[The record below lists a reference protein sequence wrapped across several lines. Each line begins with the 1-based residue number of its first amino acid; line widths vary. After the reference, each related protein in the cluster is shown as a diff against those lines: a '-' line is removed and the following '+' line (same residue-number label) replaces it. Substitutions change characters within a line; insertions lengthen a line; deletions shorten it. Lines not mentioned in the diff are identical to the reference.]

1 MNAIFISLKSNEDIE
16 KYFSDVDDDDDDDNE
31 NDNFAFKSRSKS
43 IPNVSSHVH
52 KQQQRPSTKLPQN
65 ENNTSNT
72 STEPFLNLSN
82 SQSSSTDKTDEP
94 HAPPELSRDFINKLF
109 GPIKPGSIRGSI
121 FNLVILSLGSGCLS
135 LPRYI
140 CKTSLILG
148 LAMVV
153 VIGLLVWWA
162 LTLMS
167 KVCAKEG
174 IYVYSN
180 LIKKVYGKPLALL
193 YDVVVILYTFGVLI
207 LNQTII
213 FTLLGEAI
221 YNLFY
226 YKNFK
231 SNEQFLAESFWA
243 YPYVKHTVPYAIGLG
258 IIFPLCLIKDVS
270 KLRIASLIGVVVLMS
285 IIVLLIIEAPFY
297 FNHYLTEVY
306 NADIPST
313 HLNIY
318 HAERGFDNTLTFF
331 ELCSSMFYAYVTTI
345 GAIPIFNSLQNRV
358 LRRIQKVVRRTIIF
372 DIGLFLVIV
381 TVGYLTCPIAT
392 PALIIERNNIHS
404 GKADI
409 PMSVARVAL
418 VLTILMKLPSNYNA
432 LRITLFNMI
441 WKTTE
446 ITLGKNI
453 VVTISV
459 LMSCCTVSV
468 LYSEISG
475 YIKLIGGICSSVV
488 GFVIPALLYTKTN
501 GYGWFDKRNIG
512 MMMVF
517 MILTAIGF
525 ISAGRTLY
533 NIITGK

>member
-16 KYFSDVDDDDDDDNE
+16 RYFSEVDDDDDDNDNE
-31 NDNFAFKSRSKS
+31 NENATLNARSKTN
-43 IPNVSSHVH
+43 PNFSM
-52 KQQQRPSTKLPQN
+52 KTTEEQQQQQPSTTLPQN
-65 ENNTSNT
+65 EDNVS
-72 STEPFLNLSN
+72 SEPFLNVSKP
-82 SQSSSTDKTDEP
+82 SSSNDQSEEVNP
-94 HAPPELSRDFINKLF
+94 NPELSRDFMNKLF

-140 CKTSLILG
+140 SKTSISLG

-174 IYVYSN
+174 IYIYSN
-180 LIKKVYGKPLALL
+180 LIKKVYGKSLALV
-193 YDVVVILYTFGVLI
+193 YDIVVILYTFGVLI

-221 YNLFY
+221 YNLFFY
-226 YKNFK
+226 WKFS
-231 SNEQFLAESFWA
+231 SNEEFLEKSFWA
-243 YPYVKHTVPYAIGLG
+243 YPYVKYVVPYVIGLG

-270 KLRIASLIGVVVLMS
+270 KLRIASLIGVVVLIS
-285 IIVLLIIEAPFY
+285 IILLLIIEAPFY
-297 FNHYLTEVY
+297 FKHYLDY
-306 NADIPST
+306 IYKKDDAST
-313 HLNIY
+313 HLNIF
-318 HAERGFDNTLTFF
+318 HIERGFDNTLTFF

-345 GAIPIFNSLQNRV
+345 GAVPIFNSLQNRV
-358 LRRIQKVVRRTIIF
+358 YRRIQKVVRRTIIF

-381 TVGYLTCPIAT
+381 TIGYLTCPIGT
-392 PALIIERNNIHS
+392 PALIIERNSIH
-404 GKADI
+404 KDQADV
-409 PMSVARVAL
+409 PMSIARLAL
-418 VLTILMKLPSNYNA
+418 VLTILMKLPSNYNS

-446 ITLGKNI
+446 ITPGKNI
-453 VVTISV
+453 IVTVSV
-459 LMSCCTVSV
+459 LTFCCTVSV

-488 GFVIPALLYTKTN
+488 GFIIPALLYTKTN
-501 GYGWFDKRNIG
+501 GYGRFDKRNVGI
-512 MMMVF
+512 MTVF
-517 MILTAIGF
+517 VVLTAIGF

>member
-1 MNAIFISLKSNEDIE
+1 MDAILITLKSNEDLE
-16 KYFSDVDDDDDDDNE
+16 KYFSEAEDEE
-31 NDNFAFKSRSKS
+31 NNDKNGDAKE
-43 IPNVSSHVH
+43 NADAA
-52 KQQQRPSTKLPQN
+52 PSTNVPAETKEQPQSEDN
-65 ENNTSNT
+65 ATSD
-72 STEPFLNLSN
+72 PLLNVNKSLTASEK
-82 SQSSSTDKTDEP
+82 SEEIKPT
-94 HAPPELSRDFINKLF
+94 PELSRDFINKLF

-140 CKTSLILG
+140 SKTSLSLG
-148 LAMVV
+148 LTMVV

-174 IYVYSN
+174 IYIYSN
-180 LIKKVYGKPLALL
+180 LIKKVYGRPLALV
-193 YDVVVILYTFGVLI
+193 YDIIVILYTFGVLI

-221 YNLFY
+221 YNLFFY
-226 YKNFK
+226 LSYS
-231 SNEQFLAESFWA
+231 SNEDFLAHSFWA
-243 YPYVKHTVPYAIGLG
+243 YPYVKYTVPYAIGLG

-270 KLRIASLIGVVVLMS
+270 KLRIASLIGVVVLIS
-285 IIVLLIIEAPFY
+285 IILLLIIEAPFY
-297 FNHYLTEVY
+297 FKHYLHNVY
-306 NADIPST
+306 NKDDPST

-318 HAERGFDNTLTFF
+318 HVERGFDGSLTFF

-345 GAIPIFNSLQNRV
+345 GAVPIFNSLQNRV
-358 LRRIQKVVRRTIIF
+358 YRRIQKVVRRTIIF

-381 TVGYLTCPIAT
+381 TIGYLTCPIGT
-392 PALIIERNNIHS
+392 PALIIERNSIHK
-404 GKADI
+404 GQADI
-409 PMSVARVAL
+409 PMSVARIAL
-418 VLTILMKLPSNYNA
+418 VLTILMKLPSNYNS
-432 LRITLFNMI
+432 LRITLFNLM

-446 ITLGKNI
+446 ITPGKNI

-459 LMSCCTVSV
+459 LMFCCTVSV

-488 GFVIPALLYTKTN
+488 GFVIPALLYTKSN
-501 GYGWFDKRNIG
+501 GYGWFDKRNICI
-512 MMMVF
+512 MTVF
-517 MILTAIGF
+517 LVLTAIGF